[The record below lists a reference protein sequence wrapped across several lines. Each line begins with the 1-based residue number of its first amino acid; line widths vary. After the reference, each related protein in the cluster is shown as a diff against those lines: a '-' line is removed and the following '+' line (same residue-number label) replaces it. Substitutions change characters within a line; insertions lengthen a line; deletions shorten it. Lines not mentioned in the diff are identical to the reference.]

1 MCRVVPSVVVFIV
14 VFRVVILYCP
24 GWHSQL
30 AVVFWLAFS
39 VIGSVG
45 IVGCPGLNCL

>member
-1 MCRVVPSVVVFIV
+1 MRRVVPCVVLFIV
-14 VFRVVILYCP
+14 VFSVASRYCP

-39 VIGSVG
+39 VSGSVG
-45 IVGCPGLNCL
+45 IVGWPGLNCL

>member
-1 MCRVVPSVVVFIV
+1 MFMVVPFVVLFSVAFSVE
-14 VFRVVILYCP
+14 ILYCP

-30 AVVFWLAFS
+30 AVVFCVAFS
-39 VIGSVG
+39 VIGRVG